1 MSLIHEND
9 DLGFVY
15 LAETSNE
22 GYENFD
28 KFDVIETNGL
38 FMVQFTQILQSF
50 DVLNRNNRYYDGDNV
65 WDCIMAE
72 KVQSQLAHNGLFMEL
87 DHPMQKYKDKPLSAE
102 RIQSID
108 YDRRCAVI
116 KNLKRTGNLIQG
128 TITTTNND
136 LGVGIAKDIVGIGYR
151 PMASCRAIASMI
163 MKNNKPYV
171 QMKRFIT
178 YDMVSYASHKEA
190 DTVGGYT
197 PISKSIK
204 AVKESVEDTIKEKA
218 IPMIEYVNNDIIIP
232 LRDILTNLGEKDVT
246 TQVVLESFN
255 LDTDDIIGVTK
266 DHNKLIIEND
276 GNYIYANISK
286 DSVNKVNDFFTSF
299 N

>member
-1 MSLIHEND
+1 MSVLKED
-9 DLGFVY
+9 DALGLVY
-15 LAETSNE
+15 IAEASNE

-28 KFDVIETNGL
+28 KYDVIEEHGL
-38 FMVQFTQILQSF
+38 FMVRFRQVLQSF

-65 WDCIMAE
+65 WECIQVE
-72 KVQSQLAHNGLFMEL
+72 KIQSQLSHNGLFMEL

-116 KNLKRTGNLIQG
+116 KNLKRVGNLIEAE
-128 TITTTNND
+128 ITTTNND
-136 LGVGIAKDIVGIGYR
+136 KGVGIAKDIVGIGYR

-163 MKNNKPYV
+163 VKNNKPYV
-171 QMKRFIT
+171 HMKKFIT

-197 PISKSIK
+197 PILKEIN
-204 AVKESVEDTIKEKA
+204 AVKESVEDTIKAKA
-218 IPMIEYVNNDIIIP
+218 IPMIESVNNDIVIP
-232 LRDILTNLGEKDVT
+232 LKDILTNLGKTDVT
-246 TQVVLESFN
+246 TQVVLESFD
-255 LDTDDIIGVTK
+255 LGVEDIVGVTK
-266 DHNKLIIEND
+266 SHDKVIIEND

-286 DSVNKVNDFFTSF
+286 DSVKKVNDFFSSF
-299 N
+299 

>member
-1 MSLIHEND
+1 MSLPREND

-15 LAETSNE
+15 IAETSNE

-28 KFDVIETNGL
+28 KFDVIDDHGL
-38 FMVQFTQILQSF
+38 FMVQFTQVLQSF

-65 WDCIMAE
+65 WECIQAE
-72 KVQSQLAHNGLFMEL
+72 KIQSQLAHNGLFMEL
-87 DHPMQKYKDKPLSAE
+87 DHPMQVYKDKPLSAE

-116 KNLKRTGNLIQG
+116 KKLRRVGNLIEG

-136 LGVGIAKDIVGIGYR
+136 RGVAIAKDIVGIDYR

-171 QMKRFIT
+171 HMKRFIT

-197 PISKSIK
+197 PISKQIK
-204 AVKESVEDTIKEKA
+204 TVKESVEDTIKEKA
-218 IPMIEYVNNDIIIP
+218 IPMIEHVNNDIIIP
-232 LRDILTNLGEKDVT
+232 LKDILTNLGEKDVT

-255 LDTDDIIGVTK
+255 LDTDDIIGITK
-266 DHNKLIIEND
+266 DHNKVIIEND
-276 GNYIYANISK
+276 GDYIYANISK
-286 DSVNKVNDFFTSF
+286 DSVKKVNDFFASF
-299 N
+299 

>member
-1 MSLIHEND
+1 MSILKED
-9 DLGFVY
+9 DNLGFVY
-15 LAETSNE
+15 IAEASNE

-28 KFDVIETNGL
+28 KYDVIENHGL
-38 FMVQFTQILQSF
+38 FMVRFTQVLQSF

-65 WDCIMAE
+65 WECIQAE
-72 KVQSQLAHNGLFMEL
+72 KIQSQLAHNGLFMEL

-116 KNLKRTGNLIQG
+116 KNLKRVGNLIEG

-136 LGVGIAKDIVGIGYR
+136 KGVGIAKDIVGIGYR
-151 PMASCRAIASMI
+151 PMASCRAIATMI

-197 PISKSIK
+197 PINKQVRT
-204 AVKESVEDTIKEKA
+204 VKESVSDKIKSKA
-218 IPMIEYVNNDIIIP
+218 LPMIESVNNDIVIP
-232 LRDILTNLGEKDVT
+232 LKDILTNLGNTDVT

-255 LDTDDIIGVTK
+255 LDTDNIIGVTK
-266 DHNKLIIEND
+266 NHKQIIIEND
-276 GNYIYANISK
+276 GNYIYTNINK
-286 DSVNKVNDFFTSF
+286 DSVNKVNDFFSSF
-299 N
+299 

>member
-1 MSLIHEND
+1 MASIKEND

-15 LAETSNE
+15 IAETSNE

-28 KFDVIETNGL
+28 VYDVTDNNGL
-38 FMVQFTQILQSF
+38 FMVQFKQILQSF

-65 WDCIMAE
+65 WSCIQAE

-87 DHPMQKYKDKPLSAE
+87 DHPMQIYKDKPLSAE

-116 KNLKRTGNLIQG
+116 KKLNRVGNLIEG
-128 TITTTNND
+128 LITTTNND
-136 LGVGIAKDIVGIGYR
+136 KGVGIAKDIVGIGYR

-178 YDMVSYASHKEA
+178 YDMVSYASHREA

-197 PISKSIK
+197 PLLKKVK
-204 AVKESVEDTIKEKA
+204 AVKESVEDTVASKA
-218 IPMIEYVNNDIIIP
+218 IPLIETVNNDIIIP
-232 LRDILTNLGEKDVT
+232 LKDILTNLGEKDVT
-246 TQVVLESFN
+246 TQFVLESFH
-255 LDTDDIIGVTK
+255 LDSDDIIGVTK
-266 DHNKLIIEND
+266 DHNKVIIEND
-276 GNYIYANISK
+276 GDYIYANISK
-286 DSVNKVNDFFTSF
+286 DSVNKVNDFFASF
-299 N
+299 